1 MRLRIKNYFLFATV
15 FTGDLASWKYRK
27 LSFTQNVHAKVE
39 WLPSR
44 KRSTLAGRLDF
55 RIFKCLSN
63 YTLKKFWMTPKDRNM
78 RAIGRQRES

>member
-15 FTGDLASWKYRK
+15 FTDDLASRKYCK

-44 KRSTLAGRLDF
+44 KRSTLAVRLDF
-55 RIFKCLSN
+55 RISVFSN

-78 RAIGRQRES
+78 TAIGRQWES